1 LKRFRFRLEKILRYK
16 NQVEERKKQIL
27 SERNNELK
35 IEKTHL
41 NGLIDRN
48 ASYRD
53 RYSSL
58 FMGKLNILVL
68 MFSRRYLDKLYRD
81 ITKQKDRVKKS
92 EDKVDDAKHRLH
104 AAMRDRKKYEKL
116 KERRRLEYEYES
128 GRAEQKELDE
138 IASRPRTQI
147 SMDIAP

>member
-1 LKRFRFRLEKILRYK
+1 
-16 NQVEERKKQIL
+16 
-27 SERNNELK
+27 
-35 IEKTHL
+35 
-41 NGLIDRN
+41 
-48 ASYRD
+48 
-53 RYSSL
+53 
-58 FMGKLNILVL
+58 MGKLNILVL